1 MSFYLTA
8 GRMRE
13 GISNKLSRLPV
24 ISKGNSGCK
33 AGRRIPR
40 LQGPE
45 ERKNDMSNREI
56 TERDANGNVTKLTCL
71 DAKGSPIYTHVSD
84 WEDGRLMRK
93 TSYGPGGLK
102 TASFEYAY
110 DERGN
115 NTEGTWF
122 SYSNGVLMKA
132 SFVYDENDRVIEKT
146 HHGAG
151 TVATNKTFLTYRE
164 DGKLACSEY
173 YGVWPDSAPVYT
185 VREYDENGFCVKST
199 TEDAQHRVL
208 HYDIYTPA
216 ENGKVAEYT
225 NFDADGKQVY
235 RIVYYYDAE
244 GNTVKTE
251 RYDADNNLY
260 SVKH

>member
-1 MSFYLTA
+1 
-8 GRMRE
+8 
-13 GISNKLSRLPV
+13 
-24 ISKGNSGCK
+24 
-33 AGRRIPR
+33 
-40 LQGPE
+40 
-45 ERKNDMSNREI
+45 MSNREI

-71 DAKGSPIYTHVSD
+71 DAEGHPIYTHVSE
-84 WEDGRLMRK
+84 WKDGRLVRK
-93 TSYGPGGLK
+93 TSYGPDGAE
-102 TASFEYAY
+102 TASFAYAY

-122 SYSNGVLMKA
+122 SYSSGVLMKA

-151 TVATNKTFLTYRE
+151 TVAANKTFLTYRG

-208 HYDIYTPA
+208 HYDVYTPA

-244 GNTVKTE
+244 GNTVKSE
-251 RYDADNNLY
+251 RYDADNKLY